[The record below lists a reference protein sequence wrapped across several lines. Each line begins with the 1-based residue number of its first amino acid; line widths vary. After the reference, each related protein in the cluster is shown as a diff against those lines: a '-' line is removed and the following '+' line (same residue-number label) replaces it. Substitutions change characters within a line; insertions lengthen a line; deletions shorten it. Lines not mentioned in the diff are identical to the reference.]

1 MGDAALPGTWVSYL
15 GKKWR
20 FGKMRKLPFFVL
32 PKEFLG
38 AQLQQLVGRE
48 GKRGAGTSIS
58 ESQTGGVFK
67 TGFAMHRQIQIQIQI
82 SINKN
87 TKYWRRGSNL
97 TLRISDW
104 CIFSDTVL
112 LLLF

>member
-20 FGKMRKLPFFVL
+20 FGKMRKLAFFVL

-38 AQLQQLVGRE
+38 AQLQQLVGRGGRGE
-48 GKRGAGTSIS
+48 RGAGISIS

-67 TGFAMHRQIQIQIQI
+67 TRFAMHRQICTNTNTDI
-82 SINKN
+82 S
-87 TKYWRRGSNL
+87 
-97 TLRISDW
+97 
-104 CIFSDTVL
+104 
-112 LLLF
+112 

>member
-48 GKRGAGTSIS
+48 GKREEGRG
-58 ESQTGGVFK
+58 EQEPQSQNLRQEAFSRRGLQCTDKYV
-67 TGFAMHRQIQIQIQI
+67 QIQIQI
-82 SINKN
+82 
-87 TKYWRRGSNL
+87 
-97 TLRISDW
+97 
-104 CIFSDTVL
+104 C
-112 LLLF
+112 

>member
-1 MGDAALPGTWVSYL
+1 MGDAACPSLPGTWVSYL

-48 GKRGAGTSIS
+48 GKR
-58 ESQTGGVFK
+58 EE
-67 TGFAMHRQIQIQIQI
+67 
-82 SINKN
+82 
-87 TKYWRRGSNL
+87 GSRNL
-97 TLRISDW
+97 NLRISDRRRFQDGV
-104 CIFSDTVL
+104 CNAPTNTNTNTDIS
-112 LLLF
+112 